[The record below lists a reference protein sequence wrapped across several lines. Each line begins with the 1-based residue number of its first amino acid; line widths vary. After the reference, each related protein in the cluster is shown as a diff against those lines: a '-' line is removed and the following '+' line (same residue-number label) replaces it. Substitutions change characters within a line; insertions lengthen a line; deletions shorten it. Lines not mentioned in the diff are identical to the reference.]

1 MRMKE
6 AGPRVRETALLFG
19 ADKSLVGVIS
29 DPPTATGAV
38 AASSAGND
46 APALVLLNAG
56 LLHRVGPN
64 RLYVKLARR
73 LAAAGFV
80 VARFDLSG
88 VGDSAAAGER
98 SDFGERAVA
107 ETRACMD
114 LLASSRGVQRFV
126 VGGLCSGADNAL
138 LVAGQDER
146 VAGLALLEPVSAPS
160 AGQVLHS
167 YRDRLRSPKS
177 WLRLLTGRSE
187 AWSRLGEM
195 LPRRRRPAV
204 SAPPKE
210 RSESAA
216 SAPVAARSAPPPVD
230 LPGPQMRRFT
240 ERGGRLCLV
249 YSADNPAHYHYRTVL
264 RRDLEGAHPERLRV
278 EVVPATDH
286 VFTPL
291 EAQARVVDVLG
302 EWMKDLRG

>member
-29 DPPTATGAV
+29 DPPAVTGVAV
-38 AASSAGND
+38 AAGAPTN

-216 SAPVAARSAPPPVD
+216 PPVD